1 MIVPKI
7 LLFSEQGFDYESY
20 YVELCGEK
28 LIRFFGDPHRKK
40 SVYYM
45 TQDDDPFQD
54 EFNDESDDQ
63 AYTIPSEAEWK
74 AFKETLDKI
83 GFCRWKRKYVDTGIL
98 DGVQVEITIEYEKK
112 KKIYCN
118 NAFPDEYDDFKKA
131 LSKLTDGLVDS
142 DDVIT
147 DIDEVHD
154 ILEENKWVFAKTMP
168 ETPHFYTLRRTW
180 RDEKEFESIVEYI
193 REHGV
198 KEKFEGKE
206 YIYLH
211 LGDFKYWT
219 MGEAVKDTILI
230 NRVKI

>member
-1 MIVPKI
+1 MIVPKT
-7 LLFSEQGFDYESY
+7 LVFSEQSFGSEGY

-28 LIRFFGDPHRKK
+28 LLFSTDYPPFWQLK
-40 SVYYM
+40 SLLNEE
-45 TQDDDPFQD
+45 QD
-54 EFNDESDDQ
+54 DESDDQ

-74 AFKETLDKI
+74 AFRETLDKI
-83 GFCRWKRKYVDTGIL
+83 DFWRWKRKYFDRGIL
-98 DGVQVEITIEYEKK
+98 DGIQVEIIIEYEKK
-112 KKIYCN
+112 KKIYCS

-131 LSKLTDGLVDS
+131 LNKLIDGLVDS
-142 DDVIT
+142 DDIIT

-180 RDEKEFESIVEYI
+180 SDEKKFESIVEFI
-193 REHGV
+193 REQGI

-206 YIYLH
+206 YIYLY

-230 NRVKI
+230 NRAKI

>member
-28 LIRFFGDPHRKK
+28 LIHFFGDPHRKTEV
-40 SVYYM
+40 SLLH
-45 TQDDDPFQD
+45 QDNDLFQD

-63 AYTIPSEAEWK
+63 TYTIPSEAEWK
-74 AFKETLDKI
+74 AFRETLDKI
-83 GFCRWKRKYVDTGIL
+83 GFWRWKRKYVDTGIL

-131 LSKLTDGLVDS
+131 LSKLTDGFIDS

-180 RDEKEFESIVEYI
+180 SDEKKFESIVEYI

-206 YIYLH
+206 YTYLH

-230 NRVKI
+230 NRAKI

>member
-1 MIVPKI
+1 MITPKT

-28 LIRFFGDPHRKK
+28 LIRFFGDPHRKTEV
-40 SVYYM
+40 SPLH
-45 TQDDDPFQD
+45 QDDDPFQD

-74 AFKETLDKI
+74 AFRETLDKI
-83 GFCRWKRKYVDTGIL
+83 GFWRWNRKYVDTGIL

-112 KKIYCN
+112 KKIYCS

-131 LSKLTDGLVDS
+131 LSKLTDGLVDL

-147 DIDEVHD
+147 DIDEARD
-154 ILEENKWVFAKTMP
+154 ILERNKWIFAKTMP

-180 RDEKEFESIVEYI
+180 RDEKKFESIVEYI
-193 REHGV
+193 REQGI

-219 MGEAVKDTILI
+219 MGEAAKDTILI
-230 NRVKI
+230 NRAKI

>member
-1 MIVPKI
+1 MIVPKT
-7 LLFSEQGFDYESY
+7 LVFSEQSFGSEGY

-28 LIRFFGDPHRKK
+28 LLFSTDYPPFWQLK
-40 SVYYM
+40 SLLNEE
-45 TQDDDPFQD
+45 QD
-54 EFNDESDDQ
+54 DESDDQ

-74 AFKETLDKI
+74 AFRETLDKI
-83 GFCRWKRKYVDTGIL
+83 GFWRWKRKYFDRGIL
-98 DGVQVEITIEYEKK
+98 DGIQVEIIIEYEKK
-112 KKIYCN
+112 KKIYCS

-131 LSKLTDGLVDS
+131 LSKLTDGLVDL

-154 ILEENKWVFAKTMP
+154 ILEENKWIFAKTMP

-230 NRVKI
+230 NRAKI